1 MVKGINTIINSLSA
15 AARKSKYVSQCTKPM
30 KLTHQ
35 QLQMLNGTTGNLDT
49 FASVSHKGR
58 SSAEQIQHLTQNWT
72 EKVFSRGH
80 FEKADRTCDEFK
92 SAKLFTKSGS
102 KNRYLMV
109 NGELYFIP
117 NGSEKQRALNF
128 VDNIYNKYL
137 GQSKKGVKG
146 ALGFRF
152 EKGSEFTAYK
162 YIEPDASIKDYPN
175 LLKDGFGL
183 DCLFSTPISESSV
196 IVKNGQ
202 AIRLQNGLCKYVGQS
217 SGGIK
222 VPELMTFQVKISE
235 YFDSAS
241 DSYELVKD
249 FTEKDI
255 KEALKK
261 LAKISD
267 DELKIGHSGTYVMT
281 DYKRIEEQLLLRKEY
296 LAKYL
301 EKMELHPK
309 KGPELM
315 SEYLERIEG
324 YLPKYKDYTMP
335 LDDFVLR
342 TEPDKLLR
350 KIEDNWQVYRRVE
363 RMSFPNTADEFL
375 VDGTLTH
382 NASLGTKT
390 SPLEYLES
398 ILDKGL
404 TTGQATLCKMP
415 EGSGAGGNYTST
427 PGMLDTFIVK
437 GRQSIGDYFNPAN
450 RHIYEYD
457 FMKVPQKA
465 CFTIDKTRLD
475 NFQVQHYPRPD
486 LKLDTHY
493 TIPFGVPTSCIDRMI
508 ITPNMPQNQVDDII
522 KLLDSKGLDI
532 KLYDRTGKLL
542 WQPVKKV
549 VDVMKNYKFELY
561 GKQGLPLKYSREQ
574 FRNDVWNMI
583 SREVPVSQRTEFLS
597 RFNLTAGQNGVLDGI
612 PVLKGFV
619 PKTNAERKMVALIEK
634 FYQNETVITGNPH
647 AKAVLDN
654 VLKKHPEFAMMIGK
668 AQHGTHIYS
677 VDVHSL
683 EVLKK
688 SLNNPIYESLSD
700 DGKEI
705 LEYVAIMHD
714 YGKKGL
720 EITPGHA
727 ALSKDFAKG
736 VLASCDNL
744 SDQTKK
750 RIINIIANH
759 HWFEGYNKGYLSSE
773 DFAKLFPTLEDK
785 KIAMILARA
794 DFESVSSTF
803 HLGKLVKG
811 RYLTNEQY
819 ETTIE
824 GMMDKLLKISSKS

>member
-1 MVKGINTIINSLSA
+1 MVKGINTIINSLTA
-15 AARKSKYVSQCTKPM
+15 AARKSKYVSQCTKPT

-80 FEKADRTCDEFK
+80 FEKADRTRDEFK

-162 YIEPDASIKDYPN
+162 YIEADASIKDYPN

-222 VPELMTFQVKISE
+222 VPELMTSQVKISE

-261 LAKISD
+261 VVKISD
-267 DELKIGHSGTYVMT
+267 DELRIAHGQYSVYS

-363 RMSFPNTADEFL
+363 RMTFANTADEFL

-382 NASLGTKT
+382 NAKIGTKEN
-390 SPLEYLES
+390 PLEF
-398 ILDKGL
+398 LDTIFEHGL
-404 TTGQATLCKMP
+404 TTGQSTLCKMP

-457 FMKVPQKA
+457 FMKVPEKA

-475 NFQVQHYPRPD
+475 RFLVQHYPRPE

-549 VDVMKNYKFELY
+549 VDVMKNYRFELY

-597 RFNLTAGQNGVLDGI
+597 RFNLSAGQNGVLDGI

-619 PKTNAERKMVALIEK
+619 PKTNAEKKMVALIER
-634 FYQNETVITGNPH
+634 FYQNETVITGNH
-647 AKAVLDN
+647 QAKTTLDN

-668 AQHGTHIYS
+668 PQHGTHIYS
-677 VDVHSL
+677 VDIHSL

-688 SLNNPIYESLSD
+688 SLNNPMCANLSD
-700 DGKEI
+700 EGKEI
-705 LEYVAIMHD
+705 LEYVALMHD
-714 YGKKGL
+714 YGKRGH
-720 EITPGHA
+720 EITTGHA
-727 ALSKDFAKG
+727 AISKDFARK
-736 VLASCDNL
+736 VLDTCDNL
-744 SDQTKK
+744 SVKTKN
-750 RIINIIANH
+750 RIINLIENH
-759 HWFEGYNKGYLSSE
+759 HWFEYYNKGILNAE
-773 DFAKLFPTLEDK
+773 KFAKMFPSIEDRQ
-785 KIAMILARA
+785 IAVILARA
-794 DFESVSSTF
+794 DFESVKPTF
-803 HLGKLVKG
+803 HLNRLVNG
-811 RYLTNEQY
+811 SSLTPEQY

-824 GMMDKLLKISSKS
+824 RIMLDLLKTTSKS